1 MPATSSPSGSSAA
14 AAPSESFFS
23 SSFLRLLGPRVQAHW
38 PVASRA
44 QVLPVRGMVV
54 TAISASIICST
65 AAWRAARSASS
76 TPHLK
81 GKDHWARA
89 LLIRRDTT
97 FRFNSAHVGW
107 LEGRLYDLLDAAAD
121 TRLHNGNRPSDETL
135 PPYER
140 AALESIVPPLRR
152 VLRLLGYD
160 TETPDDHATV
170 RPAARARSN
179 RFYGITVKQLL
190 DAGLVAAGETLA
202 STNGVWPGIA
212 VLLADGAVEWHGARY
227 PTPSSAAVAVK
238 G

>member
-140 AALESIVPPLRR
+140 AALESIIPPIRR

-160 TETPDDHATV
+160 TETPDDQLSFQPTTTT
-170 RPAARARSN
+170 RSN

-190 DAGLVAAGETLA
+190 DAGLLSAGETLN
-202 STNGVWPGIA
+202 STMSEWPATAVVGPNGEV
-212 VLLADGAVEWHGARY
+212 RY
-227 PTPSSAAVAVK
+227 NGESHPTPSSA